1 MSELRDL
8 YQEIILD
15 HGKNPRNFHK
25 VEGAA
30 HQAKGYNPL
39 CGDSVQVFLTIDR
52 AGLITDAAF
61 QGRGCA
67 ISIASASLMTEA
79 IKGRTVEAA
88 KALFAEFRHL
98 VTAEDGHDHADHN
111 HEDLGSLVALGGVRQ
126 YPSRVKCATLAWH
139 TMVSAAAGDAN
150 APVTTE

>member
-15 HGKNPRNFHK
+15 HGKSPRNFRK
-25 VEGAA
+25 VEASR

-39 CGDSVQVFLTIDR
+39 CGDSVQVFLEIDG
-52 AGLITDAAF
+52 AGRIQDAAF

-67 ISIASASLMTEA
+67 ISIASASLMTDA
-79 IKGRTVEAA
+79 IKGKTVDEA
-88 KALFAEFRHL
+88 KALFDQFRHL
-98 VTAEDGHDHADHN
+98 VTEDDHGHAHDHD
-111 HEDLGSLVALGGVRQ
+111 DLGSLVALGGVRQ

-139 TMVSAAAGDAN
+139 TMVSAAAGEAKS
-150 APVTTE
+150 PVTTE